1 VAADSVLPALPSYD
15 FIAYGA
21 CITWSSQRRFTTG
34 CVPSKVQSAVKA
46 ASTTRGGF
54 VARGLSYVDKCHMS
68 KRALERHSWPVLMTS
83 NHFLSL
89 DSEMPALPWIIMLQ
103 F

>member
-1 VAADSVLPALPSYD
+1 MAADSVLPALPSYD

-54 VARGLSYVDKCHMS
+54 LARGFHTLTNVTCRNVLSNVTLGQY
-68 KRALERHSWPVLMTS
+68 
-83 NHFLSL
+83 
-89 DSEMPALPWIIMLQ
+89 
-103 F
+103 

>member
-34 CVPSKVQSAVKA
+34 CVPSQGAVGRE
-46 ASTTRGGF
+46 SGF
-54 VARGLSYVDKCHMS
+54 NNQGRFCGEGLSYVDKCHMS

>member
-1 VAADSVLPALPSYD
+1 MAADSVLPALPSYD

-46 ASTTRGGF
+46 GF
-54 VARGLSYVDKCHMS
+54 NNQGLSYVDKCHMS